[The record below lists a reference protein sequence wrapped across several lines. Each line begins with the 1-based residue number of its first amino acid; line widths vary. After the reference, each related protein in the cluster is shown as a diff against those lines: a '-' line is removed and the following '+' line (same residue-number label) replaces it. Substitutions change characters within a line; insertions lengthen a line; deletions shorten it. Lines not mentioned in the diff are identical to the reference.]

1 MTLVA
6 HPQTLAEWTYAART
20 MCQTF
25 GNRIF
30 QPDRY
35 ELEDALEWLR
45 LSLPIADTPQKTA
58 VLRDLLQIGTYHA
71 GAGLHLYYHRRISPR
86 YCGSFPVETAM
97 QVWSQRL
104 DDPGLQLGRW
114 TQAFLFAFDSRH
126 PWPAAG
132 RAAAILRKR
141 FRDPPSLDEL
151 ARGANASSRA
161 LTRGFLRQYG
171 MSTREYLT
179 RVRLHWAAAEL
190 RRPGSNA
197 GRVADEAGYSSRHSL
212 YDALRQRTGLTPGAI
227 RRLGDSQARA
237 VVDSALAITPIVGT
251 RSE

>member
-6 HPQTLAEWTYAART
+6 HPQTLVEWTYVVRT
-20 MCQTF
+20 TCQTF

-30 QPDRY
+30 QADRY
-35 ELEDALEWLR
+35 EVEDALDWLR
-45 LSLPIADTPQKTA
+45 FSLPVADTPQKTA

-97 QVWSQRL
+97 LVWSQRP
-104 DDPGLQLGRW
+104 DDPSLQLARW
-114 TQAFLFAFDSRH
+114 TQDFLFAFDARH

-141 FRDPPSLDEL
+141 FRNPPNLDEL
-151 ARGANASSRA
+151 ASQANASSRA

-179 RVRLHWAAAEL
+179 RVRLRWAIAEL
-190 RRPGSNA
+190 RRPGSCA
-197 GRVADEAGYSSRHSL
+197 GRVAEEAGYSSRHSL

-227 RRLGDSQARA
+227 RRVSDAHARA
-237 VVDSALAITPIVGT
+237 VVDSTLAITPIV
-251 RSE
+251 